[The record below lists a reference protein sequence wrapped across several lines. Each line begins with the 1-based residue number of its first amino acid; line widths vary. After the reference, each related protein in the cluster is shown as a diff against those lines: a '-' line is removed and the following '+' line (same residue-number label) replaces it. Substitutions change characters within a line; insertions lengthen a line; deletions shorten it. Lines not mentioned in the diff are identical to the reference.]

1 MVYLSNKIKNEHMH
15 KVTKALGLHQFD
27 QIKYQ
32 YSIVKYNLSKSIYQS
47 SILLKRNIQNEP
59 SRDNKITE
67 ASDIQHFGLG
77 GFTDQFVSVSRE
89 SDT

>member
-1 MVYLSNKIKNEHMH
+1 MH
-15 KVTKALGLHQFD
+15 KVTKALGLQQFD

-59 SRDNKITE
+59 SRDNKITK
-67 ASDIQHFGLG
+67 AIRIG
-77 GFTDQFVSVSRE
+77 
-89 SDT
+89 